1 MAKKA
6 EFESARLTDFEFR
19 RRARA
24 TRLLAAVYG
33 IDADALVASIAR
45 ADEAGVI
52 AAVAREAEAAPIDV
66 AASYERCLAEAHR
79 DLVVERGDPTPHRL
93 A

>member
-6 EFESARLTDFEFR
+6 EFESARLSDFEFR

-24 TRLLAAVYG
+24 TRLLAVAFG
-33 IDADALVASIAR
+33 LDEDALVASIAR
-45 ADEAGVI
+45 LDEEALIASVATHARAD
-52 AAVAREAEAAPIDV
+52 
-66 AASYERCLAEAHR
+66 LAEVATAYAQCLSGAHR
-79 DLVVERGDPTPHRL
+79 QLVGERGDPTPHRL